1 MLNSFVHLE
10 SVAVS
15 SFVTTQVTGL
25 TNPNVHSVVMLF
37 KVGFVTKGLITFITG
52 VSVISVNSF
61 SMHLQTCCAAGI
73 KIAYAARVLDIFM
86 A

>member
-1 MLNSFVHLE
+1 MHNSFVHLE
-10 SVAVS
+10 SVAVP

-61 SMHLQTCCAAGI
+61 SMHLQTCCATGI

>member
-10 SVAVS
+10 SVAVP

-25 TNPNVHSVVMLF
+25 TNPNVHSIVMLF
-37 KVGFVTKGLITFITG
+37 KVVFVTKGLITFITG

-61 SMHLQTCCAAGI
+61 NMHLQTRCATGI
-73 KIAYAARVLDIFM
+73 KIADTARVLDIFM

>member
-25 TNPNVHSVVMLF
+25 TNPNVHSIVMLF
-37 KVGFVTKGLITFITG
+37 EVVFVTKGLITFITG

-61 SMHLQTCCAAGI
+61 NMHFQTCCTTSI
-73 KIAYAARVLDIFM
+73 KIAYAARVFDIFM

>member
-10 SVAVS
+10 NVAVS
-15 SFVTTQVTGL
+15 SFVTTEVTGF

-37 KVGFVTKGLITFITG
+37 KIGFVTKGLITFITG

>member
-1 MLNSFVHLE
+1 MHNSFVHLE
-10 SVAVS
+10 SVAVP
-15 SFVTTQVTGL
+15 SFMTTQVTGL
-25 TNPNVHSVVMLF
+25 TNPNVHSIVMLF

-61 SMHLQTCCAAGI
+61 NMHLQTRFAASI
-73 KIAYAARVLDIFM
+73 ELAYTARVLDIFM

>member
-1 MLNSFVHLE
+1 MHNSFVHLE
-10 SVAVS
+10 SVAVP

-25 TNPNVHSVVMLF
+25 TNPNVHSIVMLF
-37 KVGFVTKGLITFITG
+37 EVVFVTKGLITFITG

-61 SMHLQTCCAAGI
+61 NMHLQTCFAAGI
-73 KIAYAARVLDIFM
+73 KLAYTARVLDIFM

>member
-10 SVAVS
+10 SVAIP

-25 TNPNVHSVVMLF
+25 TDPNVHSIVMLF
-37 KVGFVTKGLITFITG
+37 KVVFVTKGLITFITG
-52 VSVISVNSF
+52 VSIISVNSLN
-61 SMHLQTCCAAGI
+61 MHLQTRFTAGI
-73 KIAYAARVLDIFM
+73 EIAYAARVLDIFM

>member
-10 SVAVS
+10 SVAIP
-15 SFVTTQVTGL
+15 SFVTAQVTRF
-25 TNPNVHSVVMLF
+25 THPNVHSIVMLF
-37 KVGFVTKGLITFITG
+37 EVVFVTKGLITFITG

-61 SMHLQTCCAAGI
+61 NMHLQTRSATSI
-73 KIAYAARVLDIFM
+73 KIAYAARVFDIFM

>member
-1 MLNSFVHLE
+1 MHNSFVHLE
-10 SVAVS
+10 SVAVP

-25 TNPNVHSVVMLF
+25 TNPNVHSIVMLF
-37 KVGFVTKGLITFITG
+37 EVVFVTKGLITFITG

-61 SMHLQTCCAAGI
+61 NMHLQTCCTTGI
-73 KIAYAARVLDIFM
+73 KIAYSARVFDIFM

>member
-61 SMHLQTCCAAGI
+61 SMHLQTRCAAGI
-73 KIAYAARVLDIFM
+73 KIADTARVLDIFM